1 MLITPNTML
10 RDILSAD
17 PEVEQIFLNQGMHC
31 LSCLAASGETLEQAC
46 DVHGLDVDDF
56 VEELNSFIN
65 RY

>member
-1 MLITPNTML
+1 MRITPNTML
-10 RDILSAD
+10 KDILAAD

-46 DVHGLDVDDF
+46 EVHDLDVEDF

-65 RY
+65 R